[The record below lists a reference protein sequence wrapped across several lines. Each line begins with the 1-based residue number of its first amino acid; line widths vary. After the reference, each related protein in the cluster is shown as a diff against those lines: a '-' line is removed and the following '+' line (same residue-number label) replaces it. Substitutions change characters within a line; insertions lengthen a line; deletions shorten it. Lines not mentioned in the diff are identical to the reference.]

1 METFLS
7 ICLGIGLSSACGFRV
22 FVPLLFLSI
31 AALSGHVHLA
41 QGFAWIGTY
50 PALITFGVATALEI
64 GAYYIPFLDNLLD
77 SIAIPAAIV
86 AGAMVTASCVTGMS
100 PMLKWTL
107 AVIAGGGAAATTQA
121 VTTKLRAISSVTT
134 AGLGNSILATAEAGG
149 SAGLSL
155 ITVLFPIVGMIL
167 TVLLLISGIVLI
179 VYLSKKILGW
189 LNRTN
194 NPTAAA
200 TGPLG

>member
-7 ICLGIGLSSACGFRV
+7 ICLGIGLSAACGFRV
-22 FVPLLFLSI
+22 FVPLLFLST

-41 QGFAWIGTY
+41 SGFAWMGTY
-50 PALITFGVATALEI
+50 PALVTFAVATALEI

-107 AVIAGGGAAATTQA
+107 AIIAGGGAAATTQA
-121 VTTKLRAISSVTT
+121 ATTKLRALSSVTT
-134 AGLGNSILATAEAGG
+134 AGLGNPILATAEAGG

-155 ITVLFPIVGMIL
+155 VTVLFPLVGMIL
-167 TVLLLISGIVLI
+167 TVMLLISGVFLI
-179 VYLSKKILGW
+179 VYLSKKIFGW
-189 LNRTN
+189 LKRTN
-194 NPTAAA
+194 PPAA
-200 TGPLG
+200 TDAATVH

>member
-7 ICLGIGLSSACGFRV
+7 ICLGIGLSAACGFRV

-50 PALITFGVATALEI
+50 PALTVFGVATVLEI

-77 SIAIPAAIV
+77 SIAIPAAVV

-107 AVIAGGGAAATTQA
+107 AIIAGGGAAATTQV
-121 VTTKLRAISSVTT
+121 VTTKLRALSSATT
-134 AGLGNSILATAEAGG
+134 AGLGNSVLATAEAGG

-155 ITVLFPIVGMIL
+155 ISVLWPIVGMIL
-167 TVLLLISGIVLI
+167 TVLLLISGLFLV
-179 VYLSKKILGW
+179 VYLSKKILRW
-189 LNRTN
+189 LKRTSS
-194 NPTAAA
+194 PTAAA
-200 TGPLG
+200 AGTLG